1 MKEEVYKEWD
11 RQYLQVCVPILDLEG
26 WRSKDDD
33 DAQLLLTI
41 PSLSANLATRLLHMS
56 CRLPSFAKV
65 AAMIGSMYFGFGG
78 TALGLVADFISLS

>member
-1 MKEEVYKEWD
+1 MGSSVSTI
-11 RQYLQVCVPILDLEG
+11 CVPILDLEG
-26 WRSKDDD
+26 RSSVGE
-33 DAQLLLTI
+33 LLTI

>member
-1 MKEEVYKEWD
+1 MGSSVSTI
-11 RQYLQVCVPILDLEG
+11 CVPILDLEG
-26 WRSKDDD
+26 WRSRIDD
-33 DAQLLLTI
+33 DAAELLLTI